1 MASEADGG
9 GIENNDGI
17 VTITNSTIFGN
28 AASGPDARGGAII
41 SDGTLTITN
50 STVAENLAS
59 SNAGGLVN
67 YGTLNYA
74 NTIIANSIGGD
85 CSNFGSISINTNNL
99 VEDSSCSASLS
110 GDPSLGLLTD
120 NGGSTQTM
128 ALLTGSLAIGAG
140 DDANCP
146 DTDQRG
152 IARPQGSQCDI
163 GAYEFE
169 AYGTF
174 TMITADGPD
183 PSFVGDPVT
192 VSVAVS
198 GEPNMPTGTVDVSSS
213 ESNCSITLLA
223 GSGSCELVLNSPGF
237 QIITANYSG
246 DALHGSSFDTE
257 NHIVINE
264 TVAPTVLSIVRADAN
279 PTSAITVDFTV
290 TFSESVTG
298 VDISDFVL
306 ATTGVTGAS
315 IISVSG
321 SDAIYTVTVNTGSG
335 NCTIRL
341 DVTDTATITDLT
353 GNPLVDLPFIG
364 GEPYA
369 VNKTMTFRSSA
380 AQDGWILESSEASS
394 MGGTLNKTAATLRVG
409 DDAANKQY
417 RSVLSFD
424 IPTLPEGAIITSIT
438 LQFKYAGKTGTL
450 PFGTHGNLLA
460 DIWKGSFRNY
470 TALQLGDCSARST
483 ETTYKAKVLSYTNSP
498 VDNWYSQSLNSD
510 DYSYLNFG
518 GVTQF
523 RLRFTKDDNND
534 FGADY
539 LKLYSGNALEADR
552 PQLIIE
558 YYIPS

>member
-1 MASEADGG
+1 M
-9 GIENNDGI
+9 
-17 VTITNSTIFGN
+17 
-28 AASGPDARGGAII
+28 
-41 SDGTLTITN
+41 
-50 STVAENLAS
+50 
-59 SNAGGLVN
+59 
-67 YGTLNYA
+67 
-74 NTIIANSIGGD
+74 
-85 CSNFGSISINTNNL
+85 
-99 VEDSSCSASLS
+99 
-110 GDPSLGLLTD
+110 
-120 NGGSTQTM
+120 
-128 ALLTGSLAIGAG
+128 
-140 DDANCP
+140 
-146 DTDQRG
+146 
-152 IARPQGSQCDI
+152 
-163 GAYEFE
+163 
-169 AYGTF
+169 
-174 TMITADGPD
+174 
-183 PSFVGDPVT
+183 
-192 VSVAVS
+192 
-198 GEPNMPTGTVDVSSS
+198 
-213 ESNCSITLLA
+213 
-223 GSGSCELVLNSPGF
+223 
-237 QIITANYSG
+237 
-246 DALHGSSFDTE
+246 
-257 NHIVINE
+257 
-264 TVAPTVLSIVRADAN
+264 LSIVRADAN

-424 IPTLPEGAIITSIT
+424 IPTLPEGAIITSVT